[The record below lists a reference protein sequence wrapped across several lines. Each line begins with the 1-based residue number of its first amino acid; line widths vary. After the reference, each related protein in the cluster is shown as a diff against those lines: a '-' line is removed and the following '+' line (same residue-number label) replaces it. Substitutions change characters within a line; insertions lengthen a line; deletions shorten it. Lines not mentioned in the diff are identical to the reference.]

1 MLWFFLHSHE
11 CHQVLS
17 TTHVVGKGPTQ
28 DLLLKTKL
36 SIVQSMV
43 FPVVMYGCWELDYKE
58 GWVLKNSC
66 FWTVVLEKILESP
79 LDCKEIKPINPKR
92 NQFWIFVGRTDANA
106 EAQCFGHLRQR
117 ANSLEKTLML
127 RKIEGRRR
135 SGWQRK
141 RWLDGMTD
149 STDMSLSKLRE
160 MVKDREAWC
169 AAVHGSQRARHD
181 LETRQQQKYKT
192 DKQQGFTGWH
202 TEQYLVSCNTSNGK
216 HSEKNVLFSW
226 IILLYIWNQHN
237 IVPSTVLADY
247 VSSVRRGK

>member
-1 MLWFFLHSHE
+1 MLWFFLDSHE
-11 CHQVLS
+11 CQQVLS

-43 FPVVMYGCWELDYKE
+43 FSVVMYGCWELDYKE
-58 GWVLKNSC
+58 GWVLKNWC

-79 LDCKEIKPINPKR
+79 LDCKEIKPINPKEISSEYSLEGLMLTLKL
-92 NQFWIFVGRTDANA
+92 QY
-106 EAQCFGHLRQR
+106 FGHLRQR

-141 RWLDGMTD
+141 RWLDGMTN

-169 AAVHGSQRARHD
+169 VAVHGVAKTLTWLSDWTIYGRQDGEFQRGLHPIPQN
-181 LETRQQQKYKT
+181 L
-192 DKQQGFTGWH
+192 
-202 TEQYLVSCNTSNGK
+202 
-216 HSEKNVLFSW
+216 W
-226 IILLYIWNQHN
+226 IC
-237 IVPSTVLADY
+237 
-247 VSSVRRGK
+247 